1 MLSTIFFVYK
11 AMIDSKRRFIN
22 EEDDELD
29 DELEMVSIVLIGQYR
44 KIPEENEI
52 GAYKPARFSYWT

>member
-1 MLSTIFFVYK
+1 MF
-11 AMIDSKRRFIN
+11 DSKRRIIN

-44 KIPEENEI
+44 KRMRLKRTTRQGSVI
-52 GAYKPARFSYWT
+52 GHEVHNRQR

>member
-1 MLSTIFFVYK
+1 
-11 AMIDSKRRFIN
+11 MIDSKRRFIN